1 MESDVTL
8 VSIVDESLPKSV
20 ELRDFLLDVAELGD
34 KLHLEVYNKGKM
46 RKLKR
51 KSMRISSLSFPS

>member
-34 KLHLEVYNKGKM
+34 KLHLELYNKGKM
-46 RKLKR
+46 RKLKEKNQCR
-51 KSMRISSLSFPS
+51 